1 MAHKQIILSKKVK
14 SVSQSVLFLR
24 YLRLLCGKEK
34 ISVIKHKFRQIKR
47 CYSPQPLGFMIFD
60 RSILILLESK

>member
-1 MAHKQIILSKKVK
+1 MAHKQMILSKKVK

-24 YLRLLCGKEK
+24 YLRPLCGKEK
-34 ISVIKHKFRQIKR
+34 LSIIKHKFKQIKR
-47 CYSPQPLGFMIFD
+47 SYGAQPLGFMIFD

>member
-1 MAHKQIILSKKVK
+1 MAHKQIILSKKKVK

-34 ISVIKHKFRQIKR
+34 ISVIKHKFRQIEMLEF
-47 CYSPQPLGFMIFD
+47 STSGFYDI
-60 RSILILLESK
+60 